1 MDTELAVLLE
11 KIETLSK
18 QVAAQQARLEELEGS
33 RNGNG
38 SLHAKLDYIVSQL
51 EAQRARQE
59 EWIELKNDLIPIF
72 NHMIKLSIDELAE
85 VGSEFQLEDLLFL
98 LKRLL
103 RDTHLMIGLLDR
115 LEAAAELS
123 DEVQRLGKQVFNQIV
138 MTLDRMEREG
148 YFTFARG
155 GWRLLERVVTEFSEE
170 DINALGDNIVT
181 ILKTVRNLT
190 QPEIMNLTNQALEAI
205 RQEPPTDANVSLW
218 SLLKDLADPKVR
230 KGMARLI
237 NLVRVL
243 ADQPTPPQEMSIN

>member
-1 MDTELAVLLE
+1 MDTDLSLLVE
-11 KIETLSK
+11 KIDALSA

-33 RNGNG
+33 RNGRG
-38 SLHAKLDYIVSQL
+38 SLHTKLDYIVSQL
-51 EAQRARQE
+51 EAQRTKQE
-59 EWIELKNDLIPIF
+59 ELIELKNDLIPIF

-85 VGSEFQLEDLLFL
+85 VGNEFQLEDLLFL

-103 RDTHLMIGLLDR
+103 RDTRLMVGLLDR

-123 DEVQRLGKQVFNQIV
+123 DEVRRLGKQVFNQIV
-138 MTLDRMEREG
+138 MTLDRLEREG

-155 GWRLLERVVTEFSEE
+155 GWRILERVVTEFSEE

-181 ILKTVRNLT
+181 ILRTVRNLT

-205 RQEPPTDANVSLW
+205 RQGPPVDADISLW
-218 SLLKDLADPKVR
+218 SLLRDLSDPKVR

-237 NLVRVL
+237 NLVKVL
-243 ADQPTPPQEMSIN
+243 ADQPAPKTEIRNN

>member
-1 MDTELAVLLE
+1 
-11 KIETLSK
+11 
-18 QVAAQQARLEELEGS
+18 
-33 RNGNG
+33 
-38 SLHAKLDYIVSQL
+38 
-51 EAQRARQE
+51 
-59 EWIELKNDLIPIF
+59 
-72 NHMIKLSIDELAE
+72 
-85 VGSEFQLEDLLFL
+85 
-98 LKRLL
+98 
-103 RDTHLMIGLLDR
+103 MIGLLDR